1 MGDGTARGVTRNH
14 RPDHVELSLYRIE
27 VELRPEGTKTVPV
40 EPRLHAKEL
49 ARPREEHDSDVDEL
63 LPLDPRHH
71 PDGGVGERS
80 ALGASGILTLRHGV
94 PPRPRRPRVAVRPG
108 GWRGASHTLPGAFA
122 ETQRRP
128 GGRRGPRRQLP
139 V

>member
-1 MGDGTARGVTRNH
+1 MGDGTARGVTRDH
-14 RPDHVELSLYRIE
+14 QPDHVELSLYRIE
-27 VELRPEGTKTVPV
+27 VELGPEGGETVAV

-49 ARPREEHDSDVDEL
+49 ARPRDEHDSDVDEL

-80 ALGASGILTLRHGV
+80 ALEASGILTLRHGV
-94 PPRPRRPRVAVRPG
+94 LPRPRRPRAAVRPS
-108 GWRGASHTLPGAFA
+108 GWRGASHTLPGAFPA
-122 ETQRRP
+122 MQRRP
-128 GGRRGPRRQLP
+128 GARRGPQRQLP

>member
-1 MGDGTARGVTRNH
+1 MGDGTARGVTRDH
-14 RPDHVELSLYRIE
+14 QPDDVELALYRIE

-40 EPRLHAKEL
+40 EPR
-49 ARPREEHDSDVDEL
+49 
-63 LPLDPRHH
+63 HH
-71 PDGGVGERS
+71 PDGGLGERS

-122 ETQRRP
+122 AMQRRP
-128 GGRRGPRRQLP
+128 GARRGPQRQLP

>member
-1 MGDGTARGVTRNH
+1 MGDGTARGVTRDH
-14 RPDHVELSLYRIE
+14 QPYHVELSLYRIE
-27 VELRPEGTKTVPV
+27 VELGPEGAETVAV

-94 PPRPRRPRVAVRPG
+94 PPRPRRPRVAVRPS
-108 GWRGASHTLPGAFA
+108 GWPSGSRTPRGALPATKMEA
-122 ETQRRP
+122 CRP
-128 GGRRGPRRQLP
+128 GGRR
-139 V
+139 